1 MFFLFITLSHVFL
14 SSACSNFIM
23 EDNFGLSVRTED
35 TSPPKS
41 TEDYDISLITSPSI
55 QLNNVTTIP
64 FVAFVAMKLGPH
76 VTPLNASQGIKA
88 GLNIAG
94 LSCDEQSL
102 SETTFP
108 SFNPNK
114 INIDAALLCKYCL
127 QRFTNVSALHAHLL
141 FDTVNFIQPKYDFND
156 FGHQHWILRDNK
168 GETLVIEFIDG
179 VMKLY
184 RDSNDNG
191 TTGYGVVT
199 NSPPFPW
206 QIKNM
211 QFIDWKQRKYNN
223 AYSVPSD
230 WYPDSRFQRLAMV
243 KRSMKNVAPTTL
255 KEAVASAI
263 HVANTVSVP
272 PGTQMGK
279 DMSDEADDHRTEFV
293 VIYDHKNS
301 VVYWRS
307 VWNQNFARVSL
318 NDLNL
323 DVGDEQKTLLV
334 KSASIPWFVD
344 VVNLMK

>member
-1 MFFLFITLSHVFL
+1 
-14 SSACSNFIM
+14 
-23 EDNFGLSVRTED
+23 
-35 TSPPKS
+35 
-41 TEDYDISLITSPSI
+41 
-55 QLNNVTTIP
+55 
-64 FVAFVAMKLGPH
+64 
-76 VTPLNASQGIKA
+76 
-88 GLNIAG
+88 
-94 LSCDEQSL
+94 
-102 SETTFP
+102 
-108 SFNPNK
+108 
-114 INIDAALLCKYCL
+114 
-127 QRFTNVSALHAHLL
+127 
-141 FDTVNFIQPKYDFND
+141 
-156 FGHQHWILRDNK
+156 
-168 GETLVIEFIDG
+168 
-179 VMKLY
+179 MKLY

-223 AYSVPSD
+223 AYFVPSD

-243 KRSMKNVAPTTL
+243 KRAMKNVAPTTL

-272 PGTQMGK
+272 PGTQMDK

-307 VWNQNFARVSL
+307 VWNQNFARVLL

-334 KSASIPWFVD
+334 KSAHRYHG
-344 VVNLMK
+344 L